1 VPAGTLLRA
10 AVANNAAWCDAVC
23 RSHGHPG
30 EFTARTWLSPGHDLP
45 FYPNAITLSPAAAA
59 ADTQAARD
67 PDRAY
72 GVKDSF
78 ARLDL
83 APAGLAPLFDA
94 DWIAWDP
101 APDKRPSAEGLRWQA
116 VSDAAELAR
125 WEAAWA
131 GDGDVAGLFR
141 PALLADPG
149 SAFLGCYRD
158 GALAGGAIAYTAAGV
173 TGISNIFATRL
184 PGEVLRPGTLSPGTL
199 RPGTLSPGNL
209 WPGALWRSAVL
220 AAAALRPGLPVVGYE
235 HGEDLA
241 AAREAGGQVLGPLR
255 VWTRGLAVP

>member
-1 VPAGTLLRA
+1 VPADALLRA

-23 RSHGHPG
+23 RSHGYPG

-45 FYPNAITLSPAAAA
+45 FYPNVITLSPAAAA

-94 DWIAWDP
+94 DWLAWDP
-101 APDKRPSAEGLRWQA
+101 APDERPSAAGLRWQA

-141 PALLADPG
+141 PDLLADP
-149 SAFLGCYRD
+149 ACAILGCYRD
-158 GALAGGAIAYTAAGV
+158 GALAGGAIAYTSAGV
-173 TGISNIFATRL
+173 TGISNIFETGL

-199 RPGTLSPGNL
+199 WPGT
-209 WPGALWRSAVL
+209 LWRSAVL
-220 AAAALRPGLPVVGYE
+220 AVAALRPGLPVVGYE
-235 HGEDLA
+235 RGEDLT

-255 VWTRGLAVP
+255 VWTRGSAVP

>member
-1 VPAGTLLRA
+1 MTPDTLLRA

-23 RSHGHPG
+23 RSHGYPG
-30 EFTARTWLSPGHDLP
+30 EFTARTWLSPRHDLP
-45 FYPNAITLSPAAAA
+45 FYPNAITLGPDATA

-67 PDRAY
+67 PGRAY

-83 APAGLAPLFDA
+83 AAEGLTPLFDA
-94 DWIAWDP
+94 DWVAWDP
-101 APDKRPSAEGLRWQA
+101 ALPERLSPERPSVAGLRWQA
-116 VSDAAELAR
+116 VHETAGLAR

-131 GDGDVAGLFR
+131 AGGDVTGLFR

-149 SAFLGCYRD
+149 CAIMGCYRD

-173 TGISNIFATRL
+173 TGISNMFTASLPDGVPAPAT
-184 PGEVLRPGTLSPGTL
+184 
-199 RPGTLSPGNL
+199 
-209 WPGALWRSAVL
+209 LWRSAL
-220 AAAALRPGLPVVGYE
+220 RAAAALRPGSPVVGYE
-235 HGEDLA
+235 HGENLA

-255 VWTRGLAVP
+255 VWTRR

>member
-1 VPAGTLLRA
+1 M
-10 AVANNAAWCDAVC
+10 
-23 RSHGHPG
+23 
-30 EFTARTWLSPGHDLP
+30 WLSPRHDLP
-45 FYPNAITLSPAAAA
+45 FYPNAITLSPDATA

-67 PDRAY
+67 PERAY

-101 APDKRPSAEGLRWQA
+101 ALEKQPPVKGLDWKA
-116 VSDAAELAR
+116 FDDAAGLVR
-125 WEAAWA
+125 WETAWA
-131 GDGDVAGLFR
+131 GDDDVTGLFR

-149 SAFLGCYRD
+149 CAILGCYRD

-173 TGISNIFATRL
+173 TGISNMFTTVL
-184 PGEVLRPGTLSPGTL
+184 PDAAPAP
-199 RPGTLSPGNL
+199 
-209 WPGALWRSAVL
+209 AMLWRSAL
-220 AAAALRPGLPVVGYE
+220 RAAAALRPGLPIVGYE

-241 AAREAGGQVLGPLR
+241 AAREAGGRVLGPLR
-255 VWTRGLAVP
+255 VWTRGSAVP

>member
-1 VPAGTLLRA
+1 
-10 AVANNAAWCDAVC
+10 VANNTAWCDAVC
-23 RSHGHPG
+23 RSHGYPG
-30 EFTARTWLSPGHDLP
+30 ESTARTWLSPRHDLP
-45 FYPNAITLSPAAAA
+45 FYPNAITLDPDATA

-67 PDRAY
+67 PGRAY

-94 DWIAWDP
+94 EWIAWDP
-101 APDKRPSAEGLRWQA
+101 APDERPSAEGLRWQA
-116 VSDAAELAR
+116 VSDAAGLAR

-141 PALLADPG
+141 PDLLADP
-149 SAFLGCYRD
+149 ACAILGCYRD

-173 TGISNIFATRL
+173 ISMSNVFSA
-184 PGEVLRPGTLSPGTL
+184 GRPDGTL
-199 RPGTLSPGNL
+199 RPRTLRPEKL
-209 WPGALWRSAVL
+209 RPEKLWRSAMRAVS
-220 AAAALRPGLPVVGYE
+220 ALRPGLPVVGYE

-255 VWTRGLAVP
+255 VWTRGLAFP

>member
-1 VPAGTLLRA
+1 VAQSPPRPAVLSERDHLRP
-10 AVANNAAWCDAVC
+10 DA
-23 RSHGHPG
+23 
-30 EFTARTWLSPGHDLP
+30 T
-45 FYPNAITLSPAAAA
+45 A

-67 PDRAY
+67 PGRAY

-83 APAGLAPLFDA
+83 APLGLAPLFDA
-94 DWIAWDP
+94 EWIAWDP
-101 APDKRPSAEGLRWQA
+101 APDERPSAEGLRWQA
-116 VSDAAELAR
+116 VSDAAGLAR

-141 PALLADPG
+141 PDLLADP
-149 SAFLGCYRD
+149 ACAILGCYRD

-173 TGISNIFATRL
+173 ISMSNVFSA
-184 PGEVLRPGTLSPGTL
+184 GRPDGTL
-199 RPGTLSPGNL
+199 RPRTLRPRTL
-209 WPGALWRSAVL
+209 RPRTLRPEKLRPEKLWRSAMRAVS
-220 AAAALRPGLPVVGYE
+220 ALRPGLPVVGYE
-235 HGEDLA
+235 RGEDLA

>member
-1 VPAGTLLRA
+1 VPADALLRA
-10 AVANNAAWCDAVC
+10 AVANNAGWCDAVC
-23 RSHGHPG
+23 RSHGYPG
-30 EFTARTWLSPGHDLP
+30 EFTARTWLSSRHAVP
-45 FYPNAITLSPAAAA
+45 FYPNAITLSPDAAT

-67 PDRAY
+67 PDLAY

-78 ARLDL
+78 ACLDL

-101 APDKRPSAEGLRWQA
+101 AQGRRPPAGLDWETA
-116 VSDAAELAR
+116 DDAAALAR

-131 GDGDVAGLFR
+131 AGTDVAGLFR

-149 SAFLGCYRD
+149 CAFLGCHRD
-158 GALAGGAIAYTAAGV
+158 GALAGGAIAYTTAGV
-173 TGISNIFATRL
+173 TGISNVFRTGP
-184 PGEVLRPGTLSPGTL
+184 PGETLPPGTL
-199 RPGTLSPGNL
+199 
-209 WPGALWRSAVL
+209 WRGAVL

-241 AAREAGGQVLGPLR
+241 AAREAGGRVLGPLR
-255 VWTRGLAVP
+255 VWTRESAVP